1 MQKMCSDTSSLS
13 NAIVVI
19 LFQLFLHLKHGLV
32 KVSTMRF
39 YAIITRIT
47 ASLWRFLYQ
56 WTEYLLHFQPTI
68 LHFFSSKENRITLE
82 HSLELFVCYFFVIH
96 FIFSKKEKRS
106 MKNKLLPT
114 FLKINSCFDFV
125 WLRIF
130 QVAKV
135 FINSLNIQR
144 FSKVFEHL

>member
-13 NAIVVI
+13 NVIVVI

-56 WTEYLLHFQPTI
+56 WTEYFLHFQPTI

>member
-1 MQKMCSDTSSLS
+1 MCSDTSSFS

-19 LFQLFLHLKHGLV
+19 LFELLLHLKHGLV

-39 YAIITRIT
+39 YATITRIT
-47 ASLWRFLYQ
+47 ASLRRILYQ

-68 LHFFSSKENRITLE
+68 LHFSSSKKNRITLE
-82 HSLELFVCYFFVIH
+82 HSLEQFVCYFFVIH
-96 FIFSKKEKRS
+96 FIFSKREKQS
-106 MKNKLLPT
+106 MKNKLLPI

-125 WLRIF
+125 WLWIF